1 MADNK
6 ELDPNEVRL
15 IERDPPTGPP
25 PPGPP
30 ARPVAPPPHTDDRSL
45 GELLGELANETTTLV
60 KQEIAL
66 AKTEIREE
74 VKAAADEAKTA
85 AKNVGFIAAGGAVAY
100 TGLIAVVIGL
110 GWLLGEI
117 LFDLEW
123 LGMLLVG
130 SLVAAAGY
138 ALVKKGLTTLRHEL
152 DALKRTDL
160 TLERTIKTL
169 KEDKEWLKHETP

>member
-6 ELDPNEVRL
+6 KLDPNEVRL
-15 IERDPPTGPP
+15 IERDGPPAPAGGPP
-25 PPGPP
+25 P
-30 ARPVAPPPHTDDRSL
+30 RPVAPPPHADDRSL
-45 GELLGELANETTTLV
+45 GDLLSELASETTTLV

-74 VKAAADEAKTA
+74 VTAATNEAKTA

-100 TGLIAVVIGL
+100 TGLIAIVIGL

-117 LFDLEW
+117 LGGAEW
-123 LGMLLVG
+123 LGILLVG
-130 SLVAAAGY
+130 LIVAAVGY

-152 DALKRTDL
+152 DALKNTDL
-160 TLERTIKTL
+160 TPERTIKTL